1 MITRITNWFLAGL
14 LVLVLWHADTQAQ
27 QETWERHIH
36 AGLAA
41 QQQGNFSE
49 AVKQLKAALEAT
61 KSFGPADLRLAT
73 TLNNLAVLYDE
84 QGRYAEAEPLYKRA
98 LAIMEQALGPEH
110 PDVATNLDNL
120 ASLYLFQGKY
130 AEAEPLY
137 KRLLAITEKALGPE
151 HPDVATSLERY
162 AALLR
167 QTGRTAEADS
177 FEVRANAIRANL
189 RGQSR

>member
-1 MITRITNWFLAGL
+1 MITRITNGLLAGL
-14 LVLVLWHADTQAQ
+14 LVLVLWHADAQAQ
-27 QETWERHIH
+27 QETWERHIQ
-36 AGLAA
+36 ASVAA
-41 QQQGNFSE
+41 YQQGNYGE
-49 AVKQLKAALEAT
+49 AEAQIRLALEAA
-61 KSFGPADLRLAT
+61 KAFGPDDLRLAT

-98 LAIMEQALGPEH
+98 LAIMEQVLGPEH
-110 PDVATNLDNL
+110 PDVALNLNNL
-120 ASLYLFQGKY
+120 ASLYRFQGKY

-137 KRLLAITEKALGPE
+137 KRLLAITDKALGPE

-167 QTGRTAEADS
+167 QTGRTAEAYS